1 MSKFNITDIDLEEVS
16 FVGKGANQGAHVVLM
31 KRMEDEMPK
40 LEDLQKEFDKMKKEH
55 DELVKA
61 NSELQKTHDELK
73 TSSDEL
79 QKTLDELKKS
89 AEKKED
95 KTDKIDKSAMSD
107 EVRKQFETQET
118 ELQKQAD
125 MIAKMQDERLEKEWI
140 SKAGDVLL
148 VGEADEVGK
157 LLKSVAETS
166 PETAESLMTLLKA
179 ANTRIE
185 KGNLFKE
192 LGVGGE
198 VDDDSA
204 LAELNKKAHELAKDK
219 DMTFE
224 KAFAHVYKK
233 EHKLRKQY
241 QLEQK

>member
-1 MSKFNITDIDLEEVS
+1 
-16 FVGKGANQGAHVVLM
+16 M
-31 KRMEDEMPK
+31 KASND
-40 LEDLQKEFDKMKKEH
+40 DLQK
-55 DELVKA
+55 
-61 NSELQKTHDELK
+61 SHDELK
-73 TSSDEL
+73 
-79 QKTLDELKKS
+79 KTADGNTDDDLKKG
-89 AEKKED
+89 
-95 KTDKIDKSAMSD
+95 MSE
-107 EVRKQFETQET
+107 EVRKQFETQEV
-118 ELQKQAD
+118 ELKKQAE
-125 MIAKMQDERLEKEWI
+125 MIAKMADDRLEKEWI

-166 PETAESLMTLLKA
+166 PEIAESLMTLLKA
-179 ANTRIE
+179 ANARIE

-204 LAELNKKAHELAKDK
+204 LAELNKKAHDLAKDK

-224 KAFAHVYKK
+224 KAFAHVYRK